1 MKAWVYGAVAAS
13 VLLVSVPWGYKK
25 WHVHQYCTM
34 VSEQVTCARV
44 DSAMFPGTTVPLCQ
58 GDITRME
65 YSYKQRKPSAKE
77 YLAVVTETSKLQEA
91 LPKAQEF
98 AYRKCMVESL

>member
-1 MKAWVYGAVAAS
+1 MKAWVYGAAVAS
-13 VLLVSVPWGYKK
+13 VLLVSIPWGYKK

-44 DSAMFPGTTVPLCQ
+44 ESAMFPGTTVPLCQ
-58 GDITRME
+58 GDIKRME
-65 YSYKQRKPSAKE
+65 YRYQQHKPRLDEFLADQKE
-77 YLAVVTETSKLQEA
+77 KSKLQKA

-98 AYRKCMVESL
+98 AYRKCVVESL